1 MGNTQS
7 STLHPVFTTT
17 FPEGVTWE
25 MMEPIMKRNNQSTSQ
40 IIVAMDNQS
49 QSVIRLQETQVINDR
64 RLRTSTRQ
72 RTFESEMRSENTNW
86 DSSMPKTRSSTRK
99 QTEKS
104 HLREVLHPS
113 YRRGEPPL
121 NLRERGRI
129 LPTNRK
135 KYYYYTKII
144 KAKGPREIYDT
155 LVIARK
161 PKLPKNQKD
170 FGALKL
176 VKKDKIGVPIM
187 YVAKFIGF
195 EDDKEELD
203 RWIRER
209 RIRVSHGSE
218 IWW

>member
-1 MGNTQS
+1 MSDQIAR
-7 STLHPVFTTT
+7 VFAR
-17 FPEGVTWE
+17 EISGRHV
-25 MMEPIMKRNNQSTSQ
+25 
-40 IIVAMDNQS
+40 
-49 QSVIRLQETQVINDR
+49 
-64 RLRTSTRQ
+64 RTSTRE
-72 RTFESEMRSENTNW
+72 RTFASEMRSENTNW
-86 DSSMPKTRSSTRK
+86 DNSMPKTRSSTRK

-144 KAKGPREIYDT
+144 KAKAPDEIYDT

-161 PKLPKNQKD
+161 PKLPKNERD

-176 VKKDKIGVPIM
+176 VKKEKIAVPVM

-195 EDDKEELD
+195 EENKEELD
-203 RWIRER
+203 HWIRER
-209 RIRVSHGSE
+209 RIRVSHDDE
-218 IWW
+218 MWW